1 MAYRVPQAAVVFP
14 PIVCLIDETVAMIAL
29 FQAAIKHRPV
39 ARAIH
44 KFNQSSTA
52 KWVPVNRSF
61 ITLSKVILRAAVER
75 LGLAHAAIT
84 LRCVTQQG
92 YRHLVLSSDVQA
104 AVVGSVEEFIISTQE
119 ANSTP
124 FANFKA
130 ETTLSLPLDF
140 HQPQQPTQRLGYLV
154 AQIAPTTTSPPEVL
168 SRELALVADE
178 IIRTIGRYQT
188 RYRAIHIYGDQSY
201 WIGNSK
207 ALRQLD
213 QRIDALAKGT
223 LPVLIRANKGS
234 GKVIAARSLHCLSR
248 ADTAPFI
255 ESDCKEWE
263 EGAAEN
269 ILQSL
274 HTYARGGTLFVRNI
288 DVLSNAGFQML
299 RSFWLAAASA
309 RFDGTHSLRLIMSLS
324 CKEADLAPAQAQWL
338 TQHAQELLLPT
349 LADRREDIRDL
360 AQFYI
365 REFTLSDE
373 LDLTEEAWQLLESS
387 DCLDN
392 IDELKKAIQKLAL
405 IANDALVSADELRA
419 VLASS

>member
-1 MAYRVPQAAVVFP
+1 
-14 PIVCLIDETVAMIAL
+14 
-29 FQAAIKHRPV
+29 
-39 ARAIH
+39 
-44 KFNQSSTA
+44 
-52 KWVPVNRSF
+52 
-61 ITLSKVILRAAVER
+61 
-75 LGLAHAAIT
+75 
-84 LRCVTQQG
+84 
-92 YRHLVLSSDVQA
+92 
-104 AVVGSVEEFIISTQE
+104 
-119 ANSTP
+119 
-124 FANFKA
+124 
-130 ETTLSLPLDF
+130 
-140 HQPQQPTQRLGYLV
+140 LGYLV
-154 AQIAPTTTSPPEVL
+154 AQLAPTATSTASKPEIL

-263 EGAAEN
+263 EGAAES

-288 DVLSNAGFQML
+288 DALSNTGFQAL
-299 RSFWLAAASA
+299 RNFWLAAASA
-309 RFDGTHSLRLIMSLS
+309 RFDGTHSLRLILSLS
-324 CKEADLAPAQAQWL
+324 RKEADLAPIFAQWL

-349 LADRREDIRDL
+349 LTERREDVRDL

-373 LDLTEEAWQLLESS
+373 LDLTEEAWQVLESS
-387 DCLDN
+387 DCPDN
-392 IDELKKAIQKLAL
+392 VDELKKAIQKLAL

-419 VLASS
+419 VLALS

>member
-1 MAYRVPQAAVVFP
+1 MAYRLPQAAVVFP
-14 PIVCLIDETVAMIAL
+14 PIVCLNDETVAMIAL
-29 FQAAIKHRPV
+29 FQAAIKHKPV

-75 LGLAHAAIT
+75 LGLTHAAIT

-92 YRHLVLSSDVQA
+92 YRHLVLSNDMQA
-104 AVVGSVEEFIISTQE
+104 AAAGAVEEFIISTQE

-124 FANFKA
+124 FANFSV

-140 HQPQQPTQRLGYLV
+140 HQPQQASQRLGYLV
-154 AQIAPTTTSPPEVL
+154 AQIAPATATTPEAL

-263 EGAAEN
+263 EGAAES

-274 HTYARGGTLFVRNI
+274 HTYAKGGTLFVRNI
-288 DVLSNAGFQML
+288 DALSSTGFQML

-324 CKEADLAPAQAQWL
+324 SKEADLAPARAQWL
-338 TQHAQELLLPT
+338 TQHAQELLLPS
-349 LADRREDIRDL
+349 LLDRREDIRDL

-365 REFTLSDE
+365 REFTLKDE

-392 IDELKKAIQKLAL
+392 IETLKKAIQKLAL
-405 IANDALVSADELRA
+405 IANDALVSVDELRA
-419 VLASS
+419 VLAFS

>member
-1 MAYRVPQAAVVFP
+1 M
-14 PIVCLIDETVAMIAL
+14 
-29 FQAAIKHRPV
+29 
-39 ARAIH
+39 
-44 KFNQSSTA
+44 
-52 KWVPVNRSF
+52 
-61 ITLSKVILRAAVER
+61 
-75 LGLAHAAIT
+75 
-84 LRCVTQQG
+84 
-92 YRHLVLSSDVQA
+92 
-104 AVVGSVEEFIISTQE
+104 
-119 ANSTP
+119 
-124 FANFKA
+124 
-130 ETTLSLPLDF
+130 PLDF

-309 RFDGTHSLRLIMSLS
+309 RFDGTH
-324 CKEADLAPAQAQWL
+324 
-338 TQHAQELLLPT
+338 
-349 LADRREDIRDL
+349 RDT
-360 AQFYI
+360 
-365 REFTLSDE
+365 R
-373 LDLTEEAWQLLESS
+373 
-387 DCLDN
+387 
-392 IDELKKAIQKLAL
+392 
-405 IANDALVSADELRA
+405 
-419 VLASS
+419 